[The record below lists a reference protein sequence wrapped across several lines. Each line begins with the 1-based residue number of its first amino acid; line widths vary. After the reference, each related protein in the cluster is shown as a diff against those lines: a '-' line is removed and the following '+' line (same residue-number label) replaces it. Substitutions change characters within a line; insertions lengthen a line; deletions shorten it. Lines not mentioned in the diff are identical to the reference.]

1 LTLFLPTRR
10 TSCSRS
16 DGSDLHPERAVSL
29 LGRRRSPSEPDS
41 VESADDTTVL
51 DAVAPAPPKRNLWV
65 ATVVGLTIF
74 AVVLWAAYWN
84 ELLFTAGLYVV
95 CILATIEWRAAL
107 LASGRRVSQW
117 PITVAIV
124 GMGIA
129 TWFAQAEGLIV
140 ALLVGCAGVVAW
152 RVVDERI
159 ENTLADSL
167 ASMFTLLWIPFLAS
181 FFVLMEQADDGW
193 VRVFIV
199 IVAVT
204 GNDTGAL
211 IAGMAF
217 GKHKMAPRVSP
228 NKTWEGFAGGI
239 VLGTA
244 AAAVLSY
251 YVLEGNWWVGAL
263 AGAAAAIGGVIGDL
277 AESAIKRDISV
288 KDMSSFLPGHGG
300 ILDRIDSMLV
310 AAPVAYVVF
319 ALLLGS
325 S

>member
-1 LTLFLPTRR
+1 
-10 TSCSRS
+10 
-16 DGSDLHPERAVSL
+16 VSL
-29 LGRRRSPSEPDS
+29 LGKRQPPSAHEPDGS
-41 VESADDTTVL
+41 LDDTTVL
-51 DAVAPAPPKRNLWV
+51 AAIPAAAPPKRNLYV
-65 ATVVGLTIF
+65 ATAVGLSIFVGVLVAAWWSPLVFTIGLYL
-74 AVVLWAAYWN
+74 VCIAATYEWRGA
-84 ELLFTAGLYVV
+84 LFT
-95 CILATIEWRAAL
+95 
-107 LASGRRVSQW
+107 SGRRVSQW
-117 PITVAIV
+117 PVTVAIV

-129 TWFAQAEGLIV
+129 TWFAEAEGLIV

-181 FFVLMEQADDGW
+181 FLVLMEQAHDGW
-193 VRVFIV
+193 ARVFIV
-199 IVAVT
+199 IFAVT

-211 IAGMAF
+211 AAGMLF

-228 NKTWEGFAGGI
+228 NKTWEGFAGG
-239 VLGTA
+239 VFLATMA
-244 AAAVLSY
+244 SAVLAY
-251 YVLEGNWWVGAL
+251 FILDGDWWVGAL
-263 AGAAAAIGGVIGDL
+263 VGLAVAVAAVTGDL

-288 KDMSSFLPGHGG
+288 KDMGSIIPGHGG
-300 ILDRIDSMLV
+300 ILDRIDSVLV

>member
-1 LTLFLPTRR
+1 M
-10 TSCSRS
+10 
-16 DGSDLHPERAVSL
+16 SL
-29 LGRRRSPSEPDS
+29 IGKRRSATAAEVLVDP
-41 VESADDTTVL
+41 DDTVVL
-51 DAVAPAPPKRNLWV
+51 AAVPAAPPKRNLWV
-65 ATVVGLTIF
+65 ATLVGVTIF
-74 AVVLWAAYWN
+74 AAVLAGAWWSP
-84 ELLFTAGLYVV
+84 LLFTIGLYLV
-95 CILATIEWRAAL
+95 CIGATIEWRRAL
-107 LASGRRVSQW
+107 FTSGRRISQW

-124 GMGIA
+124 GMGVA
-129 TWFAQAEGLIV
+129 TWYGKAEGLIV

-181 FFVLMEQADDGW
+181 FFVLMEEADDGW
-193 VRVFIV
+193 TRVFIV

-211 IAGMAF
+211 AAGMAF
-217 GKHKMAPRVSP
+217 GKHKMSPRVSP

-239 VLGTA
+239 VLGTI
-244 AAAVLSY
+244 AAAVLAY
-251 YVLEGNWWVGAL
+251 FILDGNWIAGAL
-263 AGAAAAIGGVIGDL
+263 AGAVVSVAAVVGDL

-288 KDMSSFLPGHGG
+288 KDMSSFIPGHGG
-300 ILDRIDSMLV
+300 ILDRIDSVLV
-310 AAPVAYVVF
+310 AAPAAYVVF

>member
-1 LTLFLPTRR
+1 
-10 TSCSRS
+10 
-16 DGSDLHPERAVSL
+16 VSL
-29 LGRRRSPSEPDS
+29 LGRRRAPSEPL
-41 VESADDTTVL
+41 AINALDDTVVL
-51 DAVAPAPPKRNLWV
+51 AAIPAAPPKRNLWV
-65 ATVVGLTIF
+65 ATGVGTAIF
-74 AVVLWAAYWN
+74 VAVLWGAWWN
-84 ELLFTAGLYVV
+84 PLLFTVGLYVI
-95 CILATIEWRAAL
+95 CIAATIEWRKAL
-107 LASGRRVSQW
+107 FASGRRVSQW
-117 PITVAIV
+117 PVTVAIV

-129 TWFAQAEGLIV
+129 TWYAQSEGLIV

-167 ASMFTLLWIPFLAS
+167 ASMFTLMWIPFLAS
-181 FFVLMEQADDGW
+181 FFVLMEQAEDGW
-193 VRVFIV
+193 IRVFIV

-211 IAGMAF
+211 SAGMAF

-228 NKTWEGFAGGI
+228 NKTWEGFAGGV
-239 VLGTA
+239 VLGTV
-244 AAAVLSY
+244 AAAVLAY
-251 YVLEGNWWVGAL
+251 FLLDGNWVVGAL
-263 AGAAAAIGGVIGDL
+263 AGAAAAVAGVIGDL

-310 AAPVAYVVF
+310 AAPAAYVVF

-325 S
+325 T